1 MSARTHYVA
10 GAAAFAVAFAAGLAA
25 GAQRAATHIVIMEAV
40 AFQPAAITVNA
51 GDTVVWTNKD
61 AFPHTAT
68 AQDKSFDSGEIGV
81 GKSWKLVAKKKGTF
95 AYVCTYHPTMKGTLV
110 VR

>member
-1 MSARTHYVA
+1 MIVWRNTAAAAVLAAAAATAA
-10 GAAAFAVAFAAGLAA
+10 GAA
-25 GAQRAATHIVIMEAV
+25 THTVVMEAV
-40 AFQPAAITVNA
+40 AFQPATLTVSA
-51 GDTVVWTNKD
+51 GDTIQWVNKD

-68 AQDKSFDSGEIGV
+68 ADDKSFDSGEIAA

-95 AYVCTYHPTMKGTLV
+95 AYICAYHPTMKGTLV

>member
-1 MSARTHYVA
+1 MPRA
-10 GAAAFAVAFAAGLAA
+10 GSLAVAAAAIALAGGVAA
-25 GAQRAATHIVIMEAV
+25 GAQRAATHTVIMDAV
-40 AFQPAAITVNA
+40 AFQPATITVNA

-81 GKSWKLVAKKKGTF
+81 AKSWKLVARKKGTF
-95 AYVCTYHPTMKGTLV
+95 AYICTYHPTMKGTLV
-110 VR
+110 VK

>member
-1 MSARTHYVA
+1 MRTRHVI
-10 GAAAFAVAFAAGLAA
+10 GVAAAAVALAAGLAA
-25 GAQRAATHIVIMEAV
+25 GAQRAATHTVIMEAV
-40 AFQPAAITVNA
+40 GFQPPSLTVNA

-61 AFPHTAT
+61 PFPHTAT
-68 AQDKSFDSGEIGV
+68 AQDKSFDSGEIAA

-95 AYVCTYHPTMKGTLV
+95 AYVCTYHPTMKATLV